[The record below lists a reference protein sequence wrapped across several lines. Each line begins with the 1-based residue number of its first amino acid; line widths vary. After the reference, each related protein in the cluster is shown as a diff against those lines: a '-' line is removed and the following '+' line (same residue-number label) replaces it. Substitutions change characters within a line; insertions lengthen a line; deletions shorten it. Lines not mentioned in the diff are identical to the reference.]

1 MKTLK
6 IFFSVFTM
14 VVTLLFLAIMVE
26 DAIIG
31 DMLYSNSISMEYY
44 QDAPEGSVADEAF
57 NSAAVERENLE
68 AMKAEPA
75 DGAIPGWFAKQ
86 DATIQLV
93 VLVVCI
99 IASAF
104 SVAYLHGRWVV
115 FTRTLKKEATTRR
128 GVIARLFFVIF
139 HLQNHLDFFLQL
151 QFLSFFLLFVLLYF
165 ALILYLDFLNL
176 FELILVPC

>member
-128 GVIARLFFVIF
+128 A
-139 HLQNHLDFFLQL
+139 
-151 QFLSFFLLFVLLYF
+151 
-165 ALILYLDFLNL
+165 
-176 FELILVPC
+176 